1 MRWRVNQVAVAA
13 VTAAAI
19 VAGCS
24 STVSG
29 TARRAHPGVPDP
41 NRSYGYV
48 DDRCGLLLDSSV
60 QETLVADSVVRP
72 YSGAVCQYV
81 LTRGAT
87 TMDVTFSWFES
98 GSLEREKAL
107 AAERGATITGTN
119 VERHEAFLAR
129 RDTTGAACAATAA
142 AGTGVLSWWVQFRGQ
157 SGGTDPCKD
166 AEKLLSATLRSDL

>member
-29 TARRAHPGVPDP
+29 IARRAHPGASDP
-41 NRSYGYV
+41 TRSYGYV

-60 QETLVADSVVRP
+60 QETLAADDVVRP

-81 LTRGAT
+81 LTQAGRT
-87 TMDVTFSWFES
+87 IDVTFSWFES
-98 GSLEREKAL
+98 GSLEREKTL
-107 AAERGATITGTN
+107 ATDRGATITGTD
-119 VERHEAFLAR
+119 VERREAFLAR
-129 RDTTGAACAATAA
+129 RDTTGAACSATAA
-142 AGTGVLSWWVQFRGQ
+142 AGIGVLSWWVQFRGQ
-157 SGGTDPCKD
+157 SGGADPCKD
-166 AEKLLSATLRSDL
+166 AEKLLSATLRSDM